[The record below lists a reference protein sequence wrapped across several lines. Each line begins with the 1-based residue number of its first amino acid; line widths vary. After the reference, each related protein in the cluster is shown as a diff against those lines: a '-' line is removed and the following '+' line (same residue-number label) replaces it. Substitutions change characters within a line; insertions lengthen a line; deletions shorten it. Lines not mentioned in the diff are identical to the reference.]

1 MKASPRMNRLFARGL
16 FALLAA
22 LLSGWTSQ
30 AVYRA
35 VPTGADEN
43 SYVFQAHNFSAGRI
57 ARPAPPLPEA
67 FAQEMIILSQR
78 IGWLSRYPPAHSL
91 WLVPGVW
98 FGNLY
103 AMIALAAALGMWF
116 ACAAAHEV
124 GIPEGFVGVP
134 LLCSPFFGF
143 MYGTLLSHTSGFAAV
158 ACMLWAYL
166 RWRRTDRWPFAAL
179 AGLAWGFYFLN
190 RTYTAVL
197 IAVPFGIDALLL
209 GVLDRRPRRWTGIA
223 LFAATAA
230 GGLIAYLAYNRLAT
244 GDAFTATYLFYAPSE
259 HLGFGPRRTQGL
271 VVYHTLAKGLFNL
284 KVDVGLLDRWLF
296 GFKGSLIAWI
306 LLAVAG
312 WRRNVSGLLATATL
326 AAWLGYVYFWYPGV
340 QDAGGPAY
348 YFETLPMLLLLG
360 GFGLRRL
367 WDRLAFRRRFR
378 TLLFSAAALLL
389 AANAA
394 AFSLREARPRI
405 AIQSVKRQMLDVLR
419 SAPPRSLVFLE
430 DLQTPHV
437 GEMAL
442 NPRGL
447 GSDPLLMKSLYAGN
461 QTAMRAFPDR
471 TAFVLQG
478 QQPDRL
484 QPLEPVPQL
493 VLGRDA
499 TSAHHTT
506 GRDVRIGSPPHDPVR
521 VADESTDAP
530 GVLAQGLSMYVP
542 RGTYDFVLVGSYD
555 GVDVSRPSRIEL
567 HSAAARGRIGTFPLV
582 GSSADARI
590 AFRFDVAH
598 AAARIEPQIH
608 YGGSGHLVARRMV
621 FEEVLP
627 VPQP

>member
-1 MKASPRMNRLFARGL
+1 MKALRQMNRLFARGL

-22 LLSGWTSQ
+22 LLSGWMSQ

-43 SYVFQAHNFSAGRI
+43 SYIFQAHHFSAGRI

-78 IGWLSRYPPAHSL
+78 IGWLSRYPPAHPL

-98 FGNLY
+98 LGNLY

-116 ACAAAHEV
+116 VCAAAKEL

-158 ACMLWAYL
+158 ALMLWAYL

-179 AGLAWGFYFLN
+179 AGLAWSFYFLN
-190 RTYTAVL
+190 RTYTAAL
-197 IAVPFGIDALLL
+197 IAIPFGLAALLL
-209 GVLDRRPRRWTGIA
+209 GAFDRRIRRWTGIA

-230 GGLIAYLAYNRLAT
+230 GGLLAYLAYNLVAT

-259 HLGFGPRRTQGL
+259 TLGFGPRRLQGL
-271 VVYHTLAKGLFNL
+271 IVYHTLAKGLFNL
-284 KVDVGLLDRWLF
+284 TVDIGLFDRWLF
-296 GFKGSLIAWI
+296 GFKGSLIAWT
-306 LLAVAG
+306 LLALAG
-312 WRRNVSGLLATATL
+312 WRRNVSGLLAAATL
-326 AAWLGYVYFWYPGV
+326 AVWFGYVYFWYPGV

-360 GFGLRRL
+360 GLGLRRF
-367 WDRLAFRRRFR
+367 WDRLTSRGRLR
-378 TLLFSAAALLL
+378 TLLFGAAALLL

-394 AFSLREARPRI
+394 AFSLRESRPRI
-405 AIQSVKRQMLDVLR
+405 AVQSVKRRMLDVLR

-430 DLQTPHV
+430 DVRRPHV

-447 GSDPLLMKSLYAGN
+447 DSDPLLMISSYAGN
-461 QTAMRAFPDR
+461 QTALRVFSDR
-471 TAFVLQG
+471 TAFVLRG
-478 QQPDRL
+478 RQPDRL
-484 QPLEPVPQL
+484 QPLEPVSRL

-499 TSAHHTT
+499 KNAHNTT
-506 GRDVRIGSPPHDPVR
+506 GRNVWIGPQHQDVVR
-521 VADESTDAP
+521 AADESVSVP
-530 GVLAQGLSMYVP
+530 GILADGLSIQLP
-542 RGTYDFVLVGSYD
+542 RGTYDFVLVGSFAGID
-555 GVDVSRPSRIEL
+555 EARPSWIEL
-567 HSAAARGRIGTFPLV
+567 HSSEARLKIGHIPLV
-582 GSSADARI
+582 GSSGDSRI
-590 AFRFDVAH
+590 AFRFEVSH
-598 AAARIEPQIH
+598 AVDRIEPRIH
-608 YGGSGHLVARRMV
+608 YGGSGSLVARRMV